1 MGKSMGSSLFSSVG
15 PVQSCDALLTLSSTC
30 ETSYFNGQGPFRW
43 ARKHTPWSKIVSL
56 AGLSVGKPLFTSGR
70 PQFSWRQSRLFW
82 VTLNDKLLFSR
93 WQTAFFIVANCSFQG
108 LTPIFTETAFF
119 FFFWGIHQP
128 LFSRWQTQ
136 LFSTR
141 WQTALFT
148 VANFFPYGGELPFL
162 WGQTA
167 LFMVA
172 NCSLHGGKMFFFMGV
187 NRSFLGGKL
196 SLSWHLANPSL
207 WSSTLLFQGGNLLA
221 LQNDIILKSWWWL
234 FPGMQGFWENVQQFI
249 PCLCFFF
256 FLFLSG
262 G

>member
-119 FFFWGIHQP
+119 FFFEE
-128 LFSRWQTQ
+128 
-136 LFSTR
+136 ST
-141 WQTALFT
+141 
-148 VANFFPYGGELPFL
+148 NPFFQGDKPSF
-162 WGQTA
+162 
-167 LFMVA
+167 
-172 NCSLHGGKMFFFMGV
+172 SLHGGKLLFSQWQTFFPMVV
-187 NRSFLGGKL
+187 NCPFCGGKL
-196 SLSWHLANPSL
+196 PFLWWQTVLYMGAKCSFSW
-207 WSSTLLFQGGNLLA
+207 
-221 LQNDIILKSWWWL
+221 
-234 FPGMQGFWENVQQFI
+234 E
-249 PCLCFFF
+249 
-256 FLFLSG
+256 
-262 G
+262 